1 MISVRDLDKQIFPES
16 ESLLVFCLQ
25 QIIPCHAVVMEQ
37 IAGDTGSLRLPVE
50 PDAPGTV
57 MEMIPPDDY
66 VDCGMELDPADL
78 RACKVPFVVDMMD
91 MTVLNHRENTSQIA
105 HDPCLAAV
113 VDIASPDRMRS
124 DRLLAPAIQLGNQ
137 RAVSLCLRAILVF
150 ISRPFVVIMLLE
162 IFAK

>member
-1 MISVRDLDKQIFPES
+1 MISVRDLDKQVFPES
-16 ESLLVFCLQ
+16 ESLLVFFLQ
-25 QIIPCHAVVMEQ
+25 QMFPCHAVVMEQ
-37 IAGDTGSLRLPVE
+37 IAGDTGSLCLPVE
-50 PDAPGTV
+50 PDTPGTV
-57 MEMIPPDDY
+57 MKMIPPDDH
-66 VDCGMELDPADL
+66 VDCGMEFDSADL

>member
-50 PDAPGTV
+50 PDTSGTV
-57 MEMIPPDDY
+57 MEMIPADDN
-66 VDCGMELDPADL
+66 VDRGMELDPADL
-78 RACKVPFVVDMMD
+78 CAGKVPLVVNMMD
-91 MTVLNHRENTSQIA
+91 MTVFHHREYTTQIA

-124 DRLLAPAIQLGNQ
+124 DRLLAPSIQLGDQ
-137 RAVSLCLRAILVF
+137 RAVSLCLRTILVF
-150 ISRPFVVIMLLE
+150 IFRPFVVVMLLE

>member
-1 MISVRDLDKQIFPES
+1 MISVRDLDKQVFPES
-16 ESLLVFCLQ
+16 ESLLVFFLQ
-25 QIIPCHAVVMEQ
+25 QIIPCHAVVME
-37 IAGDTGSLRLPVE
+37 
-50 PDAPGTV
+50 
-57 MEMIPPDDY
+57 
-66 VDCGMELDPADL
+66 
-78 RACKVPFVVDMMD
+78 
-91 MTVLNHRENTSQIA
+91 QIA